1 MANKENL
8 ANIIGEGL
16 NEFSPAI
23 IEYGKD
29 WVVGFPNDI
38 NNNDLVIYVC
48 DSEIVMTFGYQNA
61 HFALDDTNSVI
72 IHSKKY
78 LNSEYASVEFFL
90 KTKDLF
96 GGSRLSSSVNFDT
109 IDGILDC
116 YCLQN
121 EEARNSLIEFLKQ
134 NSGVTVRAVNFNN
147 TINQVVEIIYENG
160 QFKTN
165 RIR

>member
-1 MANKENL
+1 MQKKEKL
-8 ANIIGEGL
+8 ANQIGEAL
-16 NEFSPAI
+16 QEFSPVVI
-23 IEYGKD
+23 DYGKD
-29 WVVGFPNDI
+29 YVVGFPNDI

-48 DSEIVMTFGYQNA
+48 DTEVVMTFGYQNA
-61 HFALDDTNSVI
+61 HFALDDIESLV

-109 IDGILDC
+109 VDGILDC
-116 YCLQN
+116 YCLDN
-121 EEARNSLIEFLKQ
+121 EEARKGLIEFFKQ
-134 NSGVTVRAVNFNN
+134 NSGLTVRAVNFNN
-147 TINQVVEIIYENG
+147 TINQVVEIIYDGNE
-160 QFKTN
+160 FKTK